1 MINIYSK
8 WFAYS
13 ILSILTVLIYDLS
26 RKYILDK
33 KIVKVEEMIMF
44 LSIFIG
50 VLGLFHLLL
59 YKRKH
64 NMVNIKRNTL
74 GILFLVAVSAYAFNI
89 CYMSAIGYSPDVTLP
104 VVIISLSAI
113 FTYLYSSFVFKAS
126 PNFNW
131 KVLAGV
137 CFTVLGIG
145 MVTIYFDE

>member
-89 CYMSAIGYSPDVTLP
+89 CYMSVTGSNIFNFRRNHF
-104 VVIISLSAI
+104 IICYI
-113 FTYLYSSFVFKAS
+113 CIFVFQ
-126 PNFNW
+126 FGF
-131 KVLAGV
+131 KVFQILSEK
-137 CFTVLGIG
+137 F
-145 MVTIYFDE
+145 